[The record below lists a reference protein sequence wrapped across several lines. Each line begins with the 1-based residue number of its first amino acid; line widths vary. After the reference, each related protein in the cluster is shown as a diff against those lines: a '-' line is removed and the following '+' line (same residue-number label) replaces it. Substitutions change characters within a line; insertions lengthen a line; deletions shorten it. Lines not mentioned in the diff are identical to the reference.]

1 MLLLFRK
8 SENVLVSQHYFV
20 KYCTESKSE
29 YSHSLSLFLNTCK
42 MLFTCYLSLA
52 DVCVKPFLPLS
63 EFYLVVM
70 RIFKEEKEDVQQ
82 KLGITRS

>member
-8 SENVLVSQHYFV
+8 SENVLVSQHYFD
-20 KYCTESKSE
+20 KYCMESKSE
-29 YSHSLSLFLNTCK
+29 YSHSHALVLNRSK

-63 EFYLVVM
+63 EFYLVVV
-70 RIFKEEKEDVQQ
+70 RIFKAEKEDVQQ
-82 KLGITRS
+82 KLGIMRS